1 MDRRLARWE
10 QLTSAPLTVAALLF
24 LLAFA
29 APIVF
34 YRSLSEGT
42 LFACEAVVWATWG
55 FFVVDYAV
63 RLALAE
69 DRVRYAAR
77 HWFDLVVIALPTL
90 RPLRLLRLVTVLRVM
105 NQRAATSMR
114 GQIGLYAAGG
124 AALLAFVGGLAV
136 LDAERADPAAT
147 ITDLGDA
154 LWWATTTMTTVGYGD
169 LYPVT
174 AVGRLVAVGLMVGGV
189 GVLGT
194 VSAMLASWL
203 VSQVTAEEDVTDRAL
218 LAEVRALRAEVA
230 SLAAGRVAER
240 PAPALLD
247 EDRPHGTPT
256 SPAAPDRAAPAEVP
270 TPRAG
275 ADACAA
281 GDDHTPPT
289 IADERRGHAT
299 P

>member
-10 QLTSAPLTVAALLF
+10 QLTSAPLTAAALLF

-34 YRSLSEGT
+34 YGSLDEGT
-42 LFACEAVVWATWG
+42 LLACETVVWATWG
-55 FFVVDYAV
+55 LFVVDYAV
-63 RLALAE
+63 RLGLAE

-90 RPLRLLRLVTVLRVM
+90 RPLRLLRLVTVLRVV

-124 AALLAFVGGLAV
+124 ASLLAIVGGLAV

-174 AVGRLVAVGLMVGGV
+174 AMGRLVAVGLMVGGV

-203 VSQVTAEEDVTDRAL
+203 VSQVTAEEDVADRAL
-218 LAEVRALRAEVA
+218 LAEVQALRAEVA
-230 SLAAGRVAER
+230 ALAAGRGAER
-240 PAPALLD
+240 PAPAFLD
-247 EDRPHGTPT
+247 APQPQDNLT
-256 SPAAPDRAAPAEVP
+256 STAVPDRAAPEVP
-270 TPRAG
+270 TRAG
-275 ADACAA
+275 AAAFAA
-281 GDDHTPPT
+281 GD
-289 IADERRGHAT
+289 GNHAT
-299 P
+299 PAIPDERQGNAAP